1 MGAAHHCRTR
11 FCQPAPSTTYRDLIE
26 GVDYCPMCKNLF
38 QNCGCGLEMKEEVD
52 SYTYLLDRISWSVEG
67 LKANQHFSRSYNDT
81 IRHLQIP
88 KQRNE
93 KHD

>member
-1 MGAAHHCRTR
+1 
-11 FCQPAPSTTYRDLIE
+11 
-26 GVDYCPMCKNLF
+26 
-38 QNCGCGLEMKEEVD
+38 MKEEVD